1 MQQSRTQV
9 CKTHFFSALPFLA
22 PGPLQAAPGVM
33 RGLCP
38 GYYSGLGG
46 MPSVAPGRGGSARSL
61 SHAEAQGAGGTRP
74 ALWVMPGWTLDTM
87 AGLHGSLR
95 PGLKDRLGEEK
106 QLSSVPL
113 PCAKPFKGH
122 RLVDSD
128 TRPAETRRDPQRRSP
143 LPVYRWEKRCLQ
155 E

>member
-1 MQQSRTQV
+1 MEKGRGEISNTFCGCNRESLSNLPKDTARVSDAAESDPGLQDTLL
-9 CKTHFFSALPFLA
+9 FSALPFLA

-74 ALWVMPGWTLDTM
+74 ALWVMPRWTLDTV

-95 PGLKDRLGEEK
+95 PGLITVRKTL
-106 QLSSVPL
+106 
-113 PCAKPFKGH
+113 
-122 RLVDSD
+122 
-128 TRPAETRRDPQRRSP
+128 
-143 LPVYRWEKRCLQ
+143 
-155 E
+155 